1 MPPFFTIITAT
12 YNASA
17 TLPRLLDSLA
27 SQTCRDF
34 NWIVQDGASLD
45 STIQIVEQYRD
56 RLPKVLVS
64 SSEDRGIYDAWNKIL
79 EFRRDEIGEWVLF
92 LGADDMLAADTVLND
107 IKDELATVSDQVIF
121 YAGKLNL
128 VDYNSVSAKGS
139 LKKTSHNIMF
149 SRRFFDMPF
158 QHPALFQRK
167 HVLLQYKFDPTF
179 KISGDYDFI
188 LRSWKTEEQARESD
202 VLVTYMALNGISTAP
217 QFRKKCHQEFL
228 RVIQKN
234 LRASSIRGVKRILIL
249 LNAYFFEQKNIVKK
263 YIPCRIIDTFF
274 LCASKLYSLMKR

>member
-1 MPPFFTIITAT
+1 MPPFFTIITST
-12 YNASA
+12 YNAAA

-34 NWIVQDGASLD
+34 NWIVQDGASSD
-45 STIQIVEQYRD
+45 ATMQIVEQYRD
-56 RLPKVLVS
+56 RLPTVLAN
-64 SSEDRGIYDAWNKIL
+64 SSEDRGIYDAWNKVL

-107 IKDELATVSDQVIF
+107 IKGELATVPDEVIF

-128 VDYNSVSAKGS
+128 VDYDSVPEKGS
-139 LKKTSHNIMF
+139 LKKTSHKIKF

-167 HVLLQYKFDPTF
+167 YVLLQYKFDPTF
-179 KISGDYDFI
+179 KIAGDYDFI
-188 LRSWKTEEQARESD
+188 LRSWKTEEQAQESD
-202 VLVTYMALNGISTAP
+202 ILVTCMALNGISTAP

-234 LRASSIRGVKRILIL
+234 LRISSILGVERILIL
-249 LNAYFFEQKNIVKK
+249 LNAYCFEQKNIVKK
-263 YIPCRIIDTFF
+263 YIPRRIIDTFF
-274 LCASKLYSLMKR
+274 LYASKIYSLMKR